1 MKILFLTKRDLEGTG
16 EVFLNTLGKE
26 HDVKILDIRE
36 EKDYQRIIEEI
47 EDAEKIISW

>member
-16 EVFLNTLGKE
+16 KVFFDTLGKE

-36 EKDYQRIIEEI
+36 EKDYQRIVEEI
-47 EDAEKIISW
+47 EAADKIISW